1 MDFTHD
7 GDTLRQGGS
16 GGGGALA
23 AIMGALLMKDNDKS
37 SNAMMMLAVIIILI
51 VFFIAIIF
59 LALTFRKTECL
70 PERGYGG
77 TDYAGL
83 IAAITASGAL
93 GNGNKQCEHDKI
105 EIMQKLEHNED
116 RRVAADTQ
124 KEIAQQGQ
132 SFMQMGFGLSGQVKD
147 AEIKGMENF
156 AKLEYQMGELNQGMK
171 ALLTEKNNDQIING
185 VINRLWGSPC
195 GRAC

>member
-1 MDFTHD
+1 MDFD
-7 GDTLRQGGS
+7 NDKNGA
-16 GGGGALA
+16 GGGELA
-23 AIMGALLMKDNDKS
+23 AIMSAMLMKDNDKS
-37 SNAMMMLAVIIILI
+37 SNAMMMLLVAL
-51 VFFIAIIF
+51 
-59 LALTFRKTECL
+59 LA
-70 PERGYGG
+70 GG
-77 TDYAGL
+77 AFGK
-83 IAAITASGAL
+83 
-93 GNGNKQCEHDKI
+93 GNKQNELDRI

-124 KEIAQQGQ
+124 KEIAQQAQ

-147 AEIKGMENF
+147 SEVKGMENF

-185 VINRLWGSPC
+185 VLNRLWGAPC